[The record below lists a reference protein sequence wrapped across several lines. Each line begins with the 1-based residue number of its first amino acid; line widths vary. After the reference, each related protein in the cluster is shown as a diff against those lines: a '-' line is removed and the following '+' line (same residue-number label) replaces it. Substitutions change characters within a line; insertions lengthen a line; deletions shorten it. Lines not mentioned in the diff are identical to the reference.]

1 MLKDIAKGFLTVI
14 LVFVGGFLGILE
26 IGIEVVYQTTRLIRR
41 GFRYCYGKFLK
52 KLEPIYNGKMKLEL
66 KRNGDKT
73 ETIKY
78 YEFTYEE

>member
-1 MLKDIAKGFLTVI
+1 MLKKIAKGLLTLI

-26 IGIEVVYQTTRLIRR
+26 IGIEVVYQTTRLFRR
-41 GFRYCYGKFLK
+41 GFRYCFSQFLK
-52 KLEPIYNGKMKLEL
+52 LVKPVYNGKMKLEL
-66 KRNGDKT
+66 KQNDDKT